1 MRILRR
7 PGSRRRD
14 PDSLDPMSARTAR
27 IEVLHELDASQRD
40 AVYALVA
47 EVQQRTGHRP
57 LSDHLWLDLVHGGRS
72 WHAAVLATADTAHIA
87 DTADS
92 DAEADGRLLA
102 YAQLSC
108 GPATP
113 RSWAIELVLDPGFVD
128 GTDEARAL
136 AADVLAAART
146 AIADAGGGHVHWW
159 VFDPGPDADELAS
172 GIGLTPGRTLYQ
184 MRVPLPLTTSPTDT
198 TTRPFE
204 VGTDEQAWLEVNNAA
219 FAQHA
224 EQGSWDLATLRLR
237 EREDWF
243 DPHGFLLHERDGRL
257 AAFCWTK
264 LHHDTDP
271 VLGEIYVIAVHPDFH
286 GLGLGKAL
294 TVAGLASIAER
305 GVTTGM
311 LYVDHHNTAAVGLY
325 RSLGFTVHRTDR
337 AYVGDVPAAG
347 HPPDDRD
354 RHPTGHPT
362 EQEES

>member
-1 MRILRR
+1 
-7 PGSRRRD
+7 
-14 PDSLDPMSARTAR
+14 MSARTAK
-27 IEVLHELDASQRD
+27 IEVLHELEAPRRD

-47 EVQQRTGHRP
+47 DVQARTGHRP

-72 WHAAVLATADTAHIA
+72 WHAAVLAIETDDEI
-87 DTADS
+87 D
-92 DAEADGRLLA
+92 RLLA
-102 YAQLSC
+102 YAQLSS

-113 RSWAIELVLDPGFVD
+113 RSWAIELVLDPDLVE
-128 GTDEARAL
+128 GTDAAREL
-136 AADVLAAART
+136 AADVLAQARSVIAA
-146 AIADAGGGHVHWW
+146 AGGGHVHWW
-159 VFDPGPDADELAS
+159 VFDPGPDADLLAD

-184 MRVPLPLTTSPTDT
+184 MRVALPLAVGTDVP
-198 TTRPFE
+198 TRPFE
-204 VGTDEQAWLEVNNAA
+204 IGRDEQAWLEVNNTA
-219 FAQHA
+219 FAEHA
-224 EQGSWDLATLRLR
+224 EQGSWDLATLQLR

-243 DPHGFLLHERDGRL
+243 DPQGFLLHERDGRL

-294 TVAGLASIAER
+294 TVAGLTSIAGR

-337 AYVGDVPAAG
+337 AYVGDVPSAAVTHSEE
-347 HPPDDRD
+347 HP
-354 RHPTGHPT
+354 
-362 EQEES
+362 